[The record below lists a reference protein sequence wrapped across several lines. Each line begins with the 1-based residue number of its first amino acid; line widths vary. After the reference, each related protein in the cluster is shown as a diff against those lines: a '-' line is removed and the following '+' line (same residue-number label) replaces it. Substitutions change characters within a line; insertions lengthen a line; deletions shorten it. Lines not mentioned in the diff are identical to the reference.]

1 MSTYADVSSVH
12 NDSCH
17 VRGAIPPHVGYGMR
31 GPRNTSC
38 AATCWYVAP
47 RSGLD
52 NLGVKYDT
60 RAEVREV

>member
-1 MSTYADVSSVH
+1 MQTL
-12 NDSCH
+12 
-17 VRGAIPPHVGYGMR
+17 VRCIMTRATCEGLSRRIGYGMR